1 MSTSAA
7 DPFVGQTEPGR
18 GLPGSL
24 LPPDA
29 VRVEAPAHDNGR
41 AAHPT
46 SPPVTTRRVA
56 AVVPCFNRRD
66 DARALLSD
74 LSRLAPTYTPA
85 TPDHG
90 GGRRRLDLRVLLV
103 DNASAEPLSTLPAPP
118 GVRLEHL
125 RLSRNTGG
133 SGGYNAGI
141 RRVLALDDEN
151 DEAAPWR
158 DFDAEFVWLVDSD
171 ARVAP
176 DTLATLAAVLDA
188 DRSVVA
194 AGSAICDPLSGQA
207 FELGGHVNRLNG
219 NYEPMVVGN
228 VGVRDLVDS
237 DYLAACCALVRAD
250 AVRDT
255 GVMPDRF
262 LNGDD
267 VEWFLRMKAM
277 TGGRVVGVPWSL
289 AMHPR
294 FDRFATWPRYYM
306 TRNAFGPLDAVGGD
320 GALRRRRAFR
330 EVPRAVQQSMMD
342 RPDLARLHLAGLRH
356 AASHQTVG
364 PAPEGLIRVEPPR
377 PLADLTDALL
387 DELGMGRPRPTRA
400 RVLPRL
406 LVSDEQR
413 AGIVRSLTRA
423 GAVLRPGRDGTRPEG
438 LLRSTLGA
446 AKRFVLGPEVD
457 VAVIPA
463 RGRPDSWFLGR
474 ITIAVTP
481 QGFVMRKPNRFA
493 TAARALGTLVTGSRF
508 ALAVGRRRDDP
519 TANNA
524 PWLHASDP
532 RAVAAAKACDLSLCA
547 VVLSHNRWSALDRT
561 LRNLRESGLF
571 ALDDESARAGAPWP
585 VVVVDNGSTDGS
597 ADLAAGAFPRAGVVR
612 LGRNIGVEAFNVG
625 VEAAPPE
632 ADVVLILDDDATPDP
647 RALRRAV
654 QLLARRPDLGAV
666 TLHPLHPRT
675 GRSEWAFARRAAGSV
690 SDEWPV
696 MGSGNLVRRD
706 AWRAVGGYEPG
717 YFLYRNDTDLALKL
731 RGLGL
736 GVHFNPAW
744 VVWHDTPAGAGARK
758 SEAWH
763 RLATR
768 NWVWMARRHAPSL
781 GERWRGA
788 AVGWMWAHRLA
799 GLSVKRHAATLRG
812 ALEGVRRPP
821 PPMDERIRS
830 GPAWRALLRML
841 VART

>member
-1 MSTSAA
+1 MALLPSDVVRVVPEAA
-7 DPFVGQTEPGR
+7 DN
-18 GLPGSL
+18 GLSASGTRR
-24 LPPDA
+24 A
-29 VRVEAPAHDNGR
+29 VV
-41 AAHPT
+41 
-46 SPPVTTRRVA
+46 TRRVA
-56 AVVPCFNRRD
+56 AVVPCFNRRE

-74 LSRLAPTYTPA
+74 LSHLAATYA
-85 TPDHG
+85 QVG
-90 GGRRRLDLRVLLV
+90 LEGEIGRIDLRVLLV
-103 DNASAEPLSTLPAPP
+103 DNASAEPLSTLPVPP
-118 GVRLEHL
+118 NVRLEHL
-125 RLSRNTGG
+125 RLGHNSGG

-151 DEAAPWR
+151 DEAAAWR
-158 DFDAEFVWLVDSD
+158 EFDAEHVWLVDSD

-176 DTLATLAAVLDA
+176 DTLSTLTAMLDT
-188 DRSVVA
+188 DRSIVA

-277 TGGRVVGVPWSL
+277 TGGRVVGVPWSV

-320 GALRRRRAFR
+320 ASLRRWRALR
-330 EVPRAVQQSMMD
+330 EVPRAVQQAMMD

-356 AASHQTVG
+356 AARHQTVG

-377 PLADLTDALL
+377 PLSDLSRVLL
-387 DELGMGRPRPTRA
+387 DELGMGRARPTRG

-406 LVSDEQR
+406 LLSEEQR
-413 AGIVRSLTRA
+413 AEVVRGLTCA
-423 GAVLRPGRDGTRPEG
+423 GVVLRPGRDGTRPEG

-446 AKRFVLGPEVD
+446 ARRFVFGPEVD

-474 ITIAVTP
+474 ITVAVTP
-481 QGFVMRKPNRFA
+481 QGFIMRKPNRFSTGA
-493 TAARALGTLVTGSRF
+493 SALGTLFKGVRR
-508 ALAVGRRRDDP
+508 ALAVGRRREDP
-519 TANNA
+519 TVNNA

-532 RAVAAAKACDLSLCA
+532 RAVAAAGACGLTLCA
-547 VVLSHNRWSALDRT
+547 VVLSYNRWGALDRT

-571 ALDDESARAGAPWP
+571 ALDDGSAGAPWS
-585 VVVVDNGSTDGS
+585 VVVVDNGSSDGS
-597 ADLAAGAFPRAGVVR
+597 ADQVARAFPRANVVR
-612 LGRNIGVEAFNVG
+612 IDRNIGVEAFNRGVG
-625 VEAAPPE
+625 AAPPG
-632 ADVVLILDDDATPDP
+632 ADVMLILDDDATPDP
-647 RALRRAV
+647 RALRRAME
-654 QLLARRPDLGAV
+654 LLARRPDLGAV
-666 TLHPLHPRT
+666 TLHPLHPRS
-675 GRSEWAFARRAAGSV
+675 GKSEWTFARRATGSV
-690 SDEWPV
+690 SDAWPV
-696 MGSGNLVRRD
+696 MGCGNLVRRD
-706 AWRAVGGYEPG
+706 AWRMAGGYESG

-744 VVWHDTPAGAGARK
+744 VVWHDTAAGAGARK
-758 SEAWH
+758 SENWH
-763 RLATR
+763 RTATR
-768 NWVWMARRHAPSL
+768 NWVWMARRHAPSF

-799 GLSVKRHAATLRG
+799 GLSASRHAATLRG
-812 ALEGVRRPP
+812 AIEGVRRPP

-830 GPAWRALLRML
+830 GAAWRDLLRML
-841 VART
+841 VARS